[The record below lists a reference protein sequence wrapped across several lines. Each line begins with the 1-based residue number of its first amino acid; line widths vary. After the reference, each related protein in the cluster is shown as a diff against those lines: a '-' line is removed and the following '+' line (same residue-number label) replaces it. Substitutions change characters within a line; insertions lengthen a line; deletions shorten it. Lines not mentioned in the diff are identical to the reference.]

1 METRANYTIIGVF
14 TLAIIA
20 AAFGFVYWFAGP
32 QDNADRKLYDIVFN
46 GSVAGL
52 RQGNTVL
59 FNGIPVGQV
68 KSLDLVPG
76 EPGKVL
82 VQVSINATVPV
93 LSDAS
98 AGLESQGIT
107 GIMAVGIRGGL
118 PGAAPLPPGP
128 PPTYIPRIQA
138 DGGGGGLAA
147 IASTAQDVGRRISLL
162 LDAISPDDVRNIVT
176 NVDTF
181 TKAIADKSEDVKTLI
196 EQAAL
201 LTKQLNEVAGRVEIV
216 VTNLQK
222 ATEDKDGLLAQATD
236 AATSVRRLADNLDQR
251 TALLTTEISRFTG
264 PGLRQFEALATD
276 GRRTLSEIDRTL
288 RNISSNPQQFILG
301 GNSAVPTYRR

>member
-107 GIMAVGIRGGL
+107 GIMAVGIR
-118 PGAAPLPPGP
+118 
-128 PPTYIPRIQA
+128 
-138 DGGGGGLAA
+138 GGLAA